1 MANPHMAIFRA
12 FSIRYLVLLP
22 IAFCLYVLIISDDM
36 NMRFAAVVA
45 LVLLAQVRD
54 ISQLSTAQ
62 GLAKGNKS

>member
-1 MANPHMAIFRA
+1 MANPHTRLFQA

-36 NMRFAAVVA
+36 NMRFLAVIA
-45 LVLLAQVRD
+45 LVVLAQVRD
-54 ISQLSTAQ
+54 ITLMSAAQ